1 MYTALLLYFMGNA
14 TSLYCLQL
22 RVPALNFEKL
32 KIITLNLFSNPF
44 QANIL
49 SFRSAFEIKN
59 EDLFC
64 QIQQF

>member
-22 RVPALNFEKL
+22 RVPSLNFEKL

-49 SFRSAFEIKN
+49 F
-59 EDLFC
+59 
-64 QIQQF
+64 

>member
-49 SFRSAFEIKN
+49 FSYSQKLLEN
-59 EDLFC
+59 QEMG
-64 QIQQF
+64 

>member
-14 TSLYCLQL
+14 TSLYSLQL

-32 KIITLNLFSNPF
+32 KPITLNLFINPF

-49 SFRSAFEIKN
+49 FSYSQKLLEN
-59 EDLFC
+59 QEMG
-64 QIQQF
+64 

>member
-1 MYTALLLYFMGNA
+1 MYTALLLYFMGND

-49 SFRSAFEIKN
+49 F
-59 EDLFC
+59 
-64 QIQQF
+64 